1 MHLDMDAF
9 FAAVEEKL
17 NPRLRGKPLL
27 VGGTERR
34 GVVAAA
40 NYPARA
46 FGVHAGMSM
55 GEARRLCPDATF
67 VEGNPQ
73 KYVHTSLE
81 VLDVL
86 KSFTPA
92 VEPFSIDEAFM
103 DLTQVVWRGRA
114 PVGSDDGAGGDGAA
128 LLDSAI
134 PVAHAIQRA
143 VMRRVG
149 LTATIG
155 IAPNKYIAKMASGVQ
170 KPRGLTVLTVERYRE
185 LFWPR
190 GVQELWGIGEKTRE
204 ALGKLGIRTV
214 GQLAKFP
221 REFLTY
227 HFGLNGE
234 NMQEAALGQDD
245 TAVTPYY
252 EGIAVKSMGH
262 EVTLSTDVADRE
274 ALLATL
280 LRLSD
285 MVGRRLRADHYLG
298 RVVSVKIRDARFR
311 TVIRQRALAT
321 VMDDE
326 HEIFHTGAK
335 LLDEH
340 WDGRP
345 LRLIGVSVS
354 GLVNAEGYY
363 QQSLFG
369 QDEHR
374 RKMLEAVDT
383 LRDRFGEG
391 ALVKAGVLR

>member
-55 GEARRLCPDATF
+55 GEACRLCPDATV

-92 VEPFSIDEAFM
+92 VEPFSIDEAFLDM
-103 DLTQVVWRGRA
+103 TAVGWRGRVSEGA
-114 PVGSDDGAGGDGAA
+114 DAAALDGGAA

-143 VMRRVG
+143 VARRVG

-155 IAPNKYIAKMASGVQ
+155 IASNKYIAKMASGVQ

-190 GVQELWGIGEKTRE
+190 GVKELWGIGEKTRE
-204 ALGKLGIRTV
+204 ALEKLGIRTV

-234 NMQEAALGQDD
+234 SMQEAALGRDE
-245 TAVTPYY
+245 TPVVPYY
-252 EGIAVKSMGH
+252 EGIPVKSMGH
-262 EVTLSTDVADRE
+262 EVTLAQDVADRDE
-274 ALLATL
+274 LLSTL

-285 MVGRRLRADHYLG
+285 QVGRRLRADHYLG

-311 TVIRQRALAT
+311 TVIRQRALPE

-326 HEIFHTGAK
+326 QQIFQTAR
-335 LLDEH
+335 LLLGEH

-363 QQSLFG
+363 QQSLFA

-374 RKMLEAVDT
+374 RQMMEAVDE
-383 LRDRFGEG
+383 LRDRFGEH